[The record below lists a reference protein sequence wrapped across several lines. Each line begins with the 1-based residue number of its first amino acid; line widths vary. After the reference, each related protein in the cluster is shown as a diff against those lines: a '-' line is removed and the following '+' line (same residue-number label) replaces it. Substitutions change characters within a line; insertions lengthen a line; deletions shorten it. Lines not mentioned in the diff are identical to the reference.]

1 MASNLSSM
9 LTPLLSVEN
18 NRAYSNL
25 FEVKFNNNEPKSPST
40 TDQAKAIIA
49 DTPHIPLLAKKVSFE
64 DSFGTDV
71 ELNTAIQGFTIKG
84 PQRIKGLTI
93 VFKETAQYHII
104 DLFKEWL
111 NSIYN
116 FKEHYYYARVSPEIG
131 ITIKLADGNNNHIF
145 TVDDAILKS
154 LSYPEY
160 DWGTSTPI
168 DITTTFSCGRISFD
182 KENE

>member
-1 MASNLSSM
+1 MESNLGTM

-25 FEVKFNNNEPKSPST
+25 FEVEFNDNEQKSPSDT
-40 TDQAKAIIA
+40 ARAIIN
-49 DTPHIPLLAKKVSFE
+49 DTSRIPLLAKKVSFE

-93 VFKETAQYHII
+93 VFKETAHYNII
-104 DLFKEWL
+104 NLFKKWL
-111 NSIYN
+111 DSIYN
-116 FKEHYYYARVSPEIG
+116 FDEHYYHAKVNPEIG
-131 ITIKLADGNNNHIF
+131 ITIKLADGKNTHEF
-145 TVDDAILKS
+145 TVYDAILKS

-168 DITTTFSCGRISFD
+168 DITTTFSCGRISFG
-182 KENE
+182 KMSK